1 MATPSPMLPT
11 FQAAVSNFRSR
22 LSKAELDDFKFCSL
36 KDVQQAI
43 IDIQA
48 QQDKRRETRNLS
60 RILGFLEAM
69 NQFGTVVEVFLNTSE
84 ILAFVWGPLKFL
96 LLVANNW
103 AESFDALLDAYQ
115 QIGEQ
120 IPLLSQYQNVFTENA
135 DMRGVLGMMY
145 KDILEFHQQALRVFG
160 KPSWQ
165 QIFRA
170 LWKDFN
176 ARFKHLLSNLQR
188 HKTLIESHANV
199 LEIKASQAARELAEK
214 AFQEADIARKD
225 NQRIAVRTWLSA
237 RNVQLDHDVYTEV
250 RKLYPSTGL
259 WVLQKTAIAAW
270 HDSQHTSGS
279 LVWVHGIPGAGR
291 P

>member
-1 MATPSPMLPT
+1 
-11 FQAAVSNFRSR
+11 
-22 LSKAELDDFKFCSL
+22 
-36 KDVQQAI
+36 
-43 IDIQA
+43 
-48 QQDKRRETRNLS
+48 
-60 RILGFLEAM
+60 
-69 NQFGTVVEVFLNTSE
+69 
-84 ILAFVWGPLKFL
+84 
-96 LLVANNW
+96 
-103 AESFDALLDAYQ
+103 
-115 QIGEQ
+115 
-120 IPLLSQYQNVFTENA
+120 
-135 DMRGVLGMMY
+135 MMY

-160 KPSWQ
+160 KPCEYPGLILNQYKVSSGTAWQ